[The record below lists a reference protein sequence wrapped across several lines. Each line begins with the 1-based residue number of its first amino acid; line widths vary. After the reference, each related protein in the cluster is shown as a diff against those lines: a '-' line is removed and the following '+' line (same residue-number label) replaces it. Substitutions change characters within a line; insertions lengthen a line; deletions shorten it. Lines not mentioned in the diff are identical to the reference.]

1 MSESESEIRD
11 YFCEIK
17 AREND
22 KTNKSDLGEV
32 FTPTTMID
40 EIFSEFPQAVWKNPN
55 LKWLDTSC
63 GLGQFPAILYFTLM
77 SGLKSAIKNDRQRSA
92 HILKNMIYMVEFNK
106 ESVKQCV
113 SLFRRINPKCE
124 INIHNGD
131 FLKFNTTTHIGGWPT
146 QFDCIVGNPPY
157 NIGGTG
163 LSGQKRTHIA
173 FTKHSLQ
180 MLSSRGFLSFI
191 CPPSYRETNTPMN
204 QLFRDANGHFCYI
217 RVYGAEETFKIFHIQ
232 GRVDAFIFQKGVNT
246 GKTVFVDEYLNK
258 TFVNIDLDCH
268 IPNFGL
274 TIFQKLYKLVKA
286 HGHAEAYR
294 TSDLSTSNISTLC
307 KKGGPQKVLHLIIKE
322 GRRIFKTAK
331 RQDIAATPKLLLNG
345 LGVPYIFY
353 DKEGKYAVSQ
363 SPVVVLRPNA
373 ALVKFAISPL
383 FTFVCWG
390 LRLTGNN
397 NLPYLFSAIPNGV
410 DSIPLTAA
418 ERSFIEENFQPPRF
432 EDADILMDCGKAK
445 TVTDPEKQTTKTKT
459 KRRKDKTV
467 GKTQRRKNK

>member
-1 MSESESEIRD
+1 MSPTQSEMKIRD
-11 YFCEIK
+11 YFRDIK

-32 FTPTTMID
+32 FTPTNMID
-40 EIFSEFPQAVWKNPN
+40 EIFSEFPQSVWKNPN

-77 SGLKSAIKNDRQRSA
+77 SGLKSTIKNDRQRSA

-106 ESVKQCV
+106 ESVNQCV
-113 SLFRRINPKCE
+113 SLFRRINPKCR

-131 FLKFNTTTHIGGWPT
+131 FLKLDTTTIGGWPT
-146 QFDCIVGNPPY
+146 QFDCIIGNPPY

-163 LSGQKRTHIA
+163 QSGQKRTHIA
-173 FTKHSLQ
+173 FTQHSLQ
-180 MLSSRGFLSFI
+180 MLSSHGFLSFI
-191 CPPSYRETNTPMN
+191 CPPSYRETKTPMN
-204 QLFRDANGHFCYI
+204 QMFQNANGHFCYI

-232 GRVDAFIFQKGVNT
+232 GRVDAFIFQKGINT
-246 GKTVFVDEYLNK
+246 GETVFVDEYLHK
-258 TFVNIDLDCH
+258 TRVHIDLDCH

-274 TIFQKLYKLVKA
+274 TVFQKLYKLVKT
-286 HGHAEAYR
+286 HGHVEAYR
-294 TSDLSTSNISTLC
+294 TSDLTTTNMSTLC

-322 GRRIFKTAK
+322 GRRIFKTANT
-331 RQDIAATPKLLLNG
+331 QDIATTPKLLLNG

-353 DKEGKYAVSQ
+353 DKDGKYAVSQ
-363 SPVVVLRPNA
+363 SPVVVLRPDRS
-373 ALVKFAISPL
+373 LVKFATSPL

-418 ERSFIEENFQPPRF
+418 ERLFIEEKFQPPTF
-432 EDADILMDCGKAK
+432 EDADILMDCKK
-445 TVTDPEKQTTKTKT
+445 MVNTKT
-459 KRRKDKTV
+459 KRKSTRAARKT
-467 GKTQRRKNK
+467 RKNK